1 MAKRIKDTDYLS
13 LSARVRAMEND
24 LLTAEQFEQ
33 LIAAKSDEEARKLLQ
48 SFGYGEIEPTHPE
61 TIDADLTA
69 VRSEALEDLG
79 AGFPDPGCLD
89 VFKIKHD
96 YHNVKAMLKADAM
109 GAEAGAMLTDL
120 GRVPVET
127 LRAAGHAEALGEL
140 EDLPGYFG
148 DAAREGYEILSTTRD
163 PQLADI
169 AVDRWYFR
177 DMLETAERTGSA
189 FLRGYVRLQID
200 CSNLRT
206 LVRTLRM
213 GKNADFL
220 RGVLLDG
227 GDVAPDE
234 LLRVSMNHGGGLAE
248 LYAPTPLASAA
259 EEGVKA
265 AGGGP
270 LTEFEKRCDDAVG
283 AYLDAARLIPFGEE
297 PAIAYLAARET
308 EYMNLRIVLM
318 GRAVGVPA
326 DVIRSR
332 LRAGYV

>member
-24 LLTAEQFEQ
+24 LLTAEQLEQ
-33 LIAAKSDEEARKLLQ
+33 LITAKSDDEARKLLQ
-48 SFGYGEIEPTHPE
+48 SFGYGELEPTHPE
-61 TIDADLTA
+61 AIDADLTA
-69 VRSEALEDLG
+69 VRAEALEDLG
-79 AGFPDPGCLD
+79 AGFPDSGHLD
-89 VFKIKHD
+89 VFKIKYD
-96 YHNVKAMLKADAM
+96 YHNVKALLKADAM

-120 GRVPVET
+120 GRVP
-127 LRAAGHAEALGEL
+127 AGALAGQAKNLSEL
-140 EDLPGYFG
+140 DDMPGYLG
-148 DAAREGYEILSTTRD
+148 DAAREGYEILSATRD

-177 DMLETAERTGSA
+177 DMLETAEQTGSE
-189 FLRGYVRLQID
+189 FLCGYVRLQID

-220 RGVLLDG
+220 RGVLFDG

-234 LLRVSMNHGGGLAE
+234 LLRVSMNNGGGLAE

-259 EEGVKA
+259 EEGAKAA
-265 AGGGP
+265 AGGA
-270 LTEFEKRCDDAVG
+270 LTEFEKRCDDAVS

>member
-24 LLTAEQFEQ
+24 LLTEEQFEQ
-33 LIAAKSDEEARKLLQ
+33 LIAAKSDDEAKKLLQ
-48 SFGYGEIEPTHPE
+48 SFGYEELEPSAPE
-61 TIDADLTA
+61 AIDADLTA

-79 AGFPDPGCLD
+79 AGFPDSGHLD
-89 VFKIKHD
+89 VFKIKYD
-96 YHNVKAMLKADAM
+96 YHNVKAMLKASAV
-109 GAEAGAMLTDL
+109 GVSPGAMLTDL
-120 GRVPVET
+120 GRVPVGT
-127 LRAAGHAEALGEL
+127 LYADGRAAELGEL
-140 EDLPGYFG
+140 DDLPGYLG
-148 DAAREGYEILSTTRD
+148 DAAREGYEILSATRD

-177 DMLETAERTGSA
+177 DLLETAERTGSA
-189 FLRGYVRLQID
+189 FLCGYVRLQID

-220 RGVLLDG
+220 RGVVFDG
-227 GDVAPDE
+227 GSVAPDE
-234 LLRVSMNHGGGLAE
+234 LLRVSMNGGGGLAE

-259 EEGVKA
+259 EEGAKA
-265 AGGGP
+265 AEGGA
-270 LTEFEKRCDDAVG
+270 LTEFEKRCDDAVS
-283 AYLDAARLIPFGEE
+283 AYLDAARLVPFGEE